1 MRPTILCLFG
11 PDKKARGQLESL
23 YRVIGPYKD
32 PVAEI
37 PAADAA
43 EVRAIITTGGIGAK
57 KAILDRL
64 PNLQLVCAY
73 GAGYE
78 GVDLAELKRR
88 GIRLTN
94 AQGGNAPCVADMAMA
109 LLLAISLRLIPA
121 DRLVRDGKWDA
132 VPPSGWP
139 ASPGF
144 GGKRLGIVGLGEIGF
159 RIAKRAQPFDLDIAY
174 HNRTKRGDVGYRYF
188 SDLRTMA
195 EWSDYLII
203 ACPLNDS
210 TRHSVNATV
219 LKALGPSGYLVNIGR
234 GGVIDQP
241 ALIAALKA
249 GTIAGAGLD
258 VLDGEPKVPP
268 ELAAL
273 PNVVLTPHIAAMTV
287 RSVDTLN
294 RLVLENLA
302 ALFENRA
309 LVTPVR
315 VD

>member
-1 MRPTILCLFG
+1 MKPTILCLFG
-11 PDKKARGQLESL
+11 PDRKARSRLEVL
-23 YRVIGPYKD
+23 YRVLGPYKD
-32 PVAEI
+32 PLKEI
-37 PAADAA
+37 PPADAA

-57 KAILDRL
+57 RPVLDLL

-88 GIRLTN
+88 RIKLTN

-109 LLLAISLRLIPA
+109 LLLAASLRVLPA

-144 GGKRLGIVGLGEIGF
+144 GGRRLGIIGLGEIGF
-159 RIAKRAQPFDLDIAY
+159 LVARRAQPFDLEVAY
-174 HNRTKRGDVGYRYF
+174 HNRTKRGDVAYRYF
-188 SDLRTMA
+188 PNLREMA
-195 EWSDYLII
+195 EWADYLVV

-210 TRHSVNATV
+210 TRHSVNAAV

-234 GGVIDQP
+234 GAVIDQP
-241 ALIAALKA
+241 ALIAALKD

-258 VLDGEPKVPP
+258 VLEGEPKVPP

-294 RLVLENLA
+294 RLVLDNLA
-302 ALFENRA
+302 ALFEGKP

-315 VD
+315 LD